1 MDYIALL
8 RSFLLSG
15 LRLQSS
21 VGYFIMAYASTDGPE
36 LKAGQLKSLCD
47 ITCYTFFLDV
57 TVL

>member
-1 MDYIALL
+1 MDNIALL

-36 LKAGQLKSLCD
+36 LKAGQLCD
-47 ITCYTFFLDV
+47 ITYYTSFLDV